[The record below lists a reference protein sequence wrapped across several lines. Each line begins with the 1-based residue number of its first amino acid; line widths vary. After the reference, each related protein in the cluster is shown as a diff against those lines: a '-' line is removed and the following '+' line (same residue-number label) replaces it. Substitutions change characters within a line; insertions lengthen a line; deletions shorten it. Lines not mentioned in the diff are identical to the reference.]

1 LKVKLERTFPMPAAP
16 DVTWGVLS
24 DVAGVA
30 SCMPGAKITE
40 KIDDTHYKGTVA
52 VKLGPA
58 SLSFRGEIE
67 VRALEAATRTLHL
80 VAKGTDTTGS
90 SFASMD
96 LTARVEARDDGTSA
110 LAGSSEAAVGG
121 KAAAFGGRMMDA
133 VSDQI
138 LKQFAA
144 NFAARVA
151 ALAQPAPAA
160 AETQPVA
167 AAGGAATMSEA
178 PPAPGAATVAAAAP
192 ATAASASVAP
202 AAPSAELNG
211 FALLWAIFRDWLR
224 GLFSKKAS

>member
-96 LTARVEARDDGTSA
+96 LTARVEALDDGTSA

-151 ALAQPAPAA
+151 ALAQPAAP
-160 AETQPVA
+160 TPGTPPGV
-167 AAGGAATMSEA
+167 AAGGVATTPEAASSPGA
-178 PPAPGAATVAAAAP
+178 PSAANAAPGVASPSAAP
-192 ATAASASVAP
+192 AP
-202 AAPSAELNG
+202 PPAELNG

>member
-96 LTARVEARDDGTSA
+96 LTARVEALDDGTSA

-133 VSDQI
+133 VSDQS

-151 ALAQPAPAA
+151 ALAPPAA
-160 AETQPVA
+160 PTPGTPPGV
-167 AAGGAATMSEA
+167 AAGGVATTPEAASSPGA
-178 PPAPGAATVAAAAP
+178 PSAANAAPGVASPSAAP
-192 ATAASASVAP
+192 AP
-202 AAPSAELNG
+202 PPAELNG